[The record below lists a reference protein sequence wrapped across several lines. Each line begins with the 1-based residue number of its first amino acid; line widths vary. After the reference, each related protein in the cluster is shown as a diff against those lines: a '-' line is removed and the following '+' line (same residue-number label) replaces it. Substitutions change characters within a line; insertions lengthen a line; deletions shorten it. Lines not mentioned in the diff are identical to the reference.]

1 MGDKAAAK
9 KAMSEANTAFKA
21 KKYEESIEK
30 YTKAVELDP
39 KDATYPANRANV
51 YLKMQKWTEAE
62 QDCDAAL
69 KIKKDHAKV
78 AYFLDPFYS
87 LFSSTDKFI
96 SLFSYCRPLIGEVRQ
111 EYS

>member
-51 YLKMQKWTEAE
+51 YLKMQKWAEAE

-78 AYFLDPFYS
+78 AYFLDQFYS
-87 LFSSTDKFI
+87 LIFI
-96 SLFSYCRPLIGEVRQ
+96 YRQNVYPCFLIVGP
-111 EYS
+111 